1 MTDVASAGPPQEEI
15 VLALEGDSAFA
26 SLMDALAPDEDSEP
40 SAEGGDAAAA
50 VTAGDGQPAAPAQGV
65 VPTAGDPAAPGT
77 GDAGEPAV
85 PVAAAPAAAAA
96 DGAAVAPGVGTV
108 DAASLGADWGR
119 VLQGLEDSQDAD
131 LTQTAIAAIRT
142 EYKGYLDRIDQPAR
156 ALVGT
161 EVPSITNPEQMEVL
175 RDSQDAK
182 DWQDAVKDALGKEV
196 RDRVSRGRDDTRGMM
211 DTLTQSVSLFQ
222 NNPDLIP
229 GTTTFDAELAE
240 RFVELAAP
248 YQLEI
253 EGKLVGYNIPVQGML
268 SSLRTQLQASRAA
281 AAAAKPAA
289 LAPAAQSAQQ
299 RRAAEQAR
307 TQQGQFQGDKPQAGI
322 ESKAGNSGEGAGED
336 FSALFGTIGLPNFRI

>member
-1 MTDVASAGPPQEEI
+1 
-15 VLALEGDSAFA
+15 
-26 SLMDALAPDEDSEP
+26 
-40 SAEGGDAAAA
+40 
-50 VTAGDGQPAAPAQGV
+50 
-65 VPTAGDPAAPGT
+65 
-77 GDAGEPAV
+77 
-85 PVAAAPAAAAA
+85 
-96 DGAAVAPGVGTV
+96 
-108 DAASLGADWGR
+108 
-119 VLQGLEDSQDAD
+119 
-131 LTQTAIAAIRT
+131 
-142 EYKGYLDRIDQPAR
+142 
-156 ALVGT
+156 
-161 EVPSITNPEQMEVL
+161 MEVL